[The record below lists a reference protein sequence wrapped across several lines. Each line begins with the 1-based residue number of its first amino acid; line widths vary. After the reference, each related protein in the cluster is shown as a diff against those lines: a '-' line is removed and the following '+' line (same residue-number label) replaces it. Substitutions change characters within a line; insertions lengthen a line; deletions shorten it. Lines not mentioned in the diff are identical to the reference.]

1 MTSLNNH
8 SDVKALVDGILPSLS
23 PEERFITRGI
33 SWLETQ
39 NSLGW
44 GSDPALG
51 AGSNNMGA
59 VTDPTY
65 HAVDVTQTPTPP
77 NAQQFLHV
85 DSRPD
90 ASVPGGVRRYVTAFK
105 KYPTPSDGFADVAMV
120 ALKPN
125 VRAAVATGVIRNVS
139 KAMHD
144 NVYYTGVLPTADQNI
159 DAHAKRLF
167 DSMKMIASAT
177 GEPFPFVLGVAAAPS
192 LPVSPSPS
200 LATLHYD
207 LPVLRKGMTSAA
219 VAVWQFM
226 LGLSQDIDITGV
238 FDLKTENAT
247 KAFQSE
253 EKLTADGVVGPI
265 TYRKFLEVWSELH
278 T

>member
-8 SDVKALVDGILPSLS
+8 SDVKALVDGVLPSLTT
-23 PEERFITRGI
+23 EERFVTRGI

-44 GSDPALG
+44 GTDPALG

-59 VTDPTY
+59 MTDPSY
-65 HAVDVTQTPTPP
+65 HAVDVGQTPTPP
-77 NAQQFLHV
+77 NDKQFLHI

-105 KYPTPSDGFADVAMV
+105 KYPTPADGFADVAMV

-139 KAMHD
+139 RAMHD
-144 NVYYTGVLPTADQNI
+144 NVYYTGVLPTPDQNI
-159 DAHAKRLF
+159 DAHAKRLY
-167 DSMKMIASAT
+167 DSMKLIASAT

-192 LPVSPSPS
+192 SPVSPSHS

-207 LPVLRKGMTSAA
+207 LPVLRKGMTSTA

-247 KAFQSE
+247 KAFQTE
-253 EKLTADGVVGPI
+253 EKLTVDGVVGPI

-278 T
+278 S

>member
-1 MTSLNNH
+1 MTIALNNH
-8 SDVKALVDGILPSLS
+8 SDVKALVDGILPSLT
-23 PEERFITRGI
+23 PGERFVTRGI

-44 GSDPALG
+44 GSDPAKG

-59 VTDPTY
+59 VTDPSY
-65 HAVDVTQTPTPP
+65 LAVGVTWTPTPP
-77 NAQQFLHV
+77 NERQFLHV

-105 KYPTPSDGFADVAMV
+105 KYPTPADGFADVAMV

-144 NVYYTGVLPTADQNI
+144 NVYYTGVLPTPDQNI
-159 DAHAKRLF
+159 DAHAKRLY

-192 LPVSPSPS
+192 SPDSPSHS

-207 LPVLRKGMTSAA
+207 LPVLRKGMTSAS
-219 VAVWQFM
+219 VATWQFM
-226 LGLSQDIDITGV
+226 LGMSLDVNISGV
-238 FDLKTENAT
+238 FDDKTEVAT
-247 KAFQSE
+247 KAFQTE
-253 EKLTADGVVGPI
+253 ENLTVDGVVGPL
-265 TYRKFLEVWSELH
+265 TWRKFLEVWG
-278 T
+278 

>member
-1 MTSLNNH
+1 MATSLNNH
-8 SDVKALVDGILPSLS
+8 SDVKLLVDGVLPSLT
-23 PEERFITRGI
+23 PNERFVTRGI

-65 HAVDVTQTPTPP
+65 HAVDVSLIPTPP
-77 NAQQFLHV
+77 NDKQFLHV

-90 ASVPGGVRRYVTAFK
+90 ATVPGGVRRYVTAFK
-105 KYPTPSDGFADVAMV
+105 KYPTPADGFADVAMV
-120 ALKPN
+120 ALQPN
-125 VRAAVATGVIRNVS
+125 VRAAIATGVIRNVS

-159 DAHAKRLF
+159 DAHAKRLY
-167 DSMKMIASAT
+167 DSMKLIAAAT
-177 GEPFPFVLGVAAAPS
+177 GEPFPFVLGVTPAPS
-192 LPVSPSPS
+192 SPSALPS
-200 LATLHYD
+200 LAGLHSD
-207 LPVLRKGMTSAA
+207 LPVLRKGMTSTA

-226 LGLSQDIDITGV
+226 LGMQSDVDITGV
-238 FDLKTENAT
+238 FDAKTETAT
-247 KAFQSE
+247 KAFQTE
-253 EKLTADGVVGPI
+253 EQLVVDGVVGPK
-265 TYRKFLEVWSELH
+265 TLGKFLEVWGELH
-278 T
+278 S